1 MPSPLGFA
9 KATFNSGREMPVP
22 QVSATAIQALEG
34 ARFLA
39 GTSVDRGSWS
49 RLAKGKRGRRE
60 GTVPAELAHS
70 PTSDVGRVDRF
81 MNFFVLL
88 ESTSATGFA

>member
-1 MPSPLGFA
+1 MPSPLGLA
-9 KATFNSGREMPVP
+9 KATFNSRREMPVS
-22 QVSATAIQALEG
+22 QVSATAIQTVEG

-39 GTSVDRGSWS
+39 GTLVDWRSWS
-49 RLAKGKRGRRE
+49 KLAKGKRGRRE
-60 GTVPAELAHS
+60 GTVPEELAHS

-81 MNFFVLL
+81 MNVFILP